1 MIGLKQIILSIVT
14 LIFFA
19 LTGLQNVNAEVFENT
34 GSLNKYGMPGD
45 IDLPIAQD
53 LPDGQFSVSSSL
65 FGGTI
70 RVNLSFQIS
79 KNLTG
84 AFRYARIPSSSGD
97 HKGYFWDRSF
107 DLHYLL
113 YKEKNIF
120 PSIALGIRDF
130 IGTGLYSGE
139 YVVATKSLGEKLRF
153 SAGIGWGRFAGKNS
167 FGNIFGIRNR
177 VIEDAGRGGTLNVKR
192 FFSGENSPF
201 LSISYRLNK
210 KIQLISEL
218 SSDSYEQ
225 ETSSPKGFTRKTDL
239 NLGLKYNIDPSM
251 SVLISLMHGNTLGLT
266 VNMGINP
273 RNSPYSSGIEP
284 APYPIFKTKL
294 PSNDLKS
301 EHQIFAESQR
311 LLVLEGIEL
320 KELRMSKNE
329 INVDVVNRQYL
340 NQSQM
345 IGRVVRILSLTSPSS
360 IKRFKIN
367 LFDHNSSFFISEI
380 VVERKSFITNE
391 LKFDGPESLWSSI
404 SVNNSSKKF
413 FDDNQTDHPKLLGH
427 SILI

>member
-19 LTGLQNVNAEVFENT
+19 LAGLQNVNAEVFEDT
-34 GSLNKYGMPGD
+34 GSLNKYGMPGE

-84 AFRYARIPSSSGD
+84 AFRYARIPSASGD

-113 YKEKNIF
+113 HKEKNIF
-120 PSIALGIRDF
+120 PSIALGVRDF

-153 SAGIGWGRFAGKNS
+153 SAGIGWGRYAGKNS

-177 VIEDAGRGGTLNVKR
+177 VIEDIGRGGTFNVKR

-201 LSISYRLNK
+201 LSVSYRLNK

-218 SSDSYEQ
+218 SSDSYGQ

-239 NLGLKYNIDPSM
+239 NLGL
-251 SVLISLMHGNTLGLT
+251 
-266 VNMGINP
+266 
-273 RNSPYSSGIEP
+273 
-284 APYPIFKTKL
+284 
-294 PSNDLKS
+294 
-301 EHQIFAESQR
+301 
-311 LLVLEGIEL
+311 
-320 KELRMSKNE
+320 
-329 INVDVVNRQYL
+329 
-340 NQSQM
+340 
-345 IGRVVRILSLTSPSS
+345 
-360 IKRFKIN
+360 
-367 LFDHNSSFFISEI
+367 
-380 VVERKSFITNE
+380 
-391 LKFDGPESLWSSI
+391 
-404 SVNNSSKKF
+404 
-413 FDDNQTDHPKLLGH
+413 
-427 SILI
+427 